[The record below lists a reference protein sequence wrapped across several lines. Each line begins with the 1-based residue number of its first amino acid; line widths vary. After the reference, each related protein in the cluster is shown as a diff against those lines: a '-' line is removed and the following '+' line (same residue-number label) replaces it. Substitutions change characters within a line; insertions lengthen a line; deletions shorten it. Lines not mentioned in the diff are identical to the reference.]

1 MYFNLMEEQPSSI
14 FHLPSNGLSTINA
27 SLPDK
32 HHIMKRCCLLQKWIS
47 IQWTTNCCRICNLL
61 PDSALVR
68 RMAILA
74 WIPWSETLWL
84 FLMYCQ
90 TWVFYA
96 RTAYGRG
103 FFFITMEFFD
113 ASPSFVPK
121 TSLTQPKK
129 KKTKEG
135 GGYMSDSPTARRT
148 NILVNT

>member
-1 MYFNLMEEQPSSI
+1 MIRDIMAFS
-14 FHLPSNGLSTINA
+14 HVLPNMS
-27 SLPDK
+27 
-32 HHIMKRCCLLQKWIS
+32 
-47 IQWTTNCCRICNLL
+47 
-61 PDSALVR
+61 
-68 RMAILA
+68 
-74 WIPWSETLWL
+74 
-84 FLMYCQ
+84 F
-90 TWVFYA
+90 FYA
-96 RTAYGRG
+96 GTAYGRG